1 MKKDITRKITA
12 LVLAASLMASLAAC
26 SSDDSDETEE
36 EETTTTTTEETTSEE
51 TTEETSEE
59 TSEET
64 TAEETTEA
72 TEVTETSPVAYDA
85 PSCSQEEDDNR
96 YRAFFENDYATMADD
111 MCFIRNSIVPDFT
124 YSDLDHDGT
133 DELLIGDAEGVYA
146 VITEVDGSYNI
157 APVHGWLIQYGA
169 YPAEYIGGGCFVA
182 SNGSGNNIGGESSS
196 DVLWKYDTNLRTC
209 GVYARYSFGFD
220 HDGKC
225 MYKFYII
232 NEGGI
237 MSTSDYETP
246 MEEAVDNYTYTY
258 IDYGD
263 FLSDEEDELKHQF
276 GNAVDS
282 LRTDSSLDLL
292 EWRSVA
298 VMLPA

>member
-12 LVLAASLMASLAAC
+12 LILAASLMASLAAC

-36 EETTTTTTEETTSEE
+36 EETTTTTAEET
-51 TTEETSEE
+51 TSEE

-64 TAEETTEA
+64 TEETTVEETTEETSEA
-72 TEVTETSPVAYDA
+72 TEPTRVLYDA

-96 YRAFFENDYATMADD
+96 YRAFFETEYATMADD
-111 MCFIRNSIVPDFT
+111 MYLTNNGIVPEFT

-133 DELLIGDAEGVYA
+133 DELLIGSAEGIFA

-157 APVHGWLIQYGA
+157 APVHGWGIQYGA
-169 YPAEYIGGGCFVA
+169 ESSEYIGNGCFVA
-182 SNGSGNNIGGESSS
+182 SNSAGNNYGGESG
-196 DVLWKYDTNLRTC
+196 VNVIWKYDTNLRTC
-209 GVYARYSFGFD
+209 GVYARYSFGWDF
-220 HDGKC
+220 DGKC
-225 MYKFYII
+225 MYKFYIL
-232 NEGGI
+232 NEGAT
-237 MSTSDYETP
+237 MSTSYYESD
-246 MEEAVDNYTYTY
+246 MEAAADNYTYTY

-292 EWRSVA
+292 EWRSVE